1 VSNENPQE
9 AAPPGAAT
17 SAAPTAPSGGTV
29 PRLSLIDN
37 PIKGLE
43 QDSLALGRYAHA
55 LAEFIDNCDT
65 PVTIGI
71 QGDWGIGKTSLL
83 RMLEE
88 LLQPRRG
95 RRFQTPTLYL
105 NTWQY
110 AQFKQEEF
118 LPISILGGIVKQ
130 LELRFG
136 DRARDEIQ
144 QMQKVG
150 FRLAKFVGAVANSAI
165 ENATGANIAAGV
177 AAAKDTDPMA
187 GMEGPDIAEILQTYR
202 DRFAKLVQ
210 KVLQGPRDKLVI
222 MIDDLDR
229 VRPVRALE
237 MLESIK
243 NFVDVP
249 GCVFVL
255 AVDYGVILQGVAD
268 RLGREAQLTHG
279 KSYFDKIIQVPFN
292 MPVSAYQL
300 DNYIASLLGWKFDG
314 DRAQLMEE
322 AFLPAPSKEAADH
335 RAFFENMT
343 RLSVG
348 SNPRSIKRVVN
359 YVKLLRLVRDE
370 GARSAGSG
378 AGRGGAADRRWD
390 IQSAKILYA
399 LACMQIEWPEV
410 FGYFVHRPS
419 PVTLRKFE
427 SWDTVSAMPELRNM
441 WKRYPDADQ
450 AKTNIL
456 GFFDEFIAVI
466 DGDGNGEITVEEFR
480 PIWMI
485 LRDAQLTNV
494 DLPDADTVWRPC
506 EELFAEAL
514 TAYPAGKDF
523 FESMRGSAWN
533 DPTTLRILRAGRR
546 FVNMLWGDHSLGSLV
561 TAKRFPIQFYVQ
573 ARNPQE
579 FIASNKDLRV
589 YLDIAESGHYGIGNL
604 EVAVERIAGLNAERR
619 REVLNRLHH
628 QLVADA
634 ESEG

>member
-1 VSNENPQE
+1 MSTDPTQE
-9 AAPPGAAT
+9 AISPPPIAQT
-17 SAAPTAPSGGTV
+17 QSPTPSGV
-29 PRLSLIDN
+29 APRLSLIDS

-130 LELRFG
+130 LEQRFG
-136 DRARDEIQ
+136 DRAKDEIQ

-150 FRLAKFVGAVANSAI
+150 SRLAKFVGAVANSAI

-177 AAAKDTDPMA
+177 AAAKDSDPMA
-187 GMEGPDIAEILQTYR
+187 GMDGPDIADILQTYR

-210 KVLQGPRDKLVI
+210 KVLQSPRDKLVI

-314 DRAQLMEE
+314 DKAQLMEE
-322 AFLPAPSKEAADH
+322 AFLPAPSREAAEH
-335 RAFFENMT
+335 RVFFDNMT

-378 AGRGGAADRRWD
+378 MGKGGAADRRWD

-410 FGYFVHRPS
+410 FAYFVRRPS

-441 WKRYPDADQ
+441 WKRYHDGEQ
-450 AKTNIL
+450 AKTNLL
-456 GFFDEFIAVI
+456 GFFDEFIAII
-466 DGDGNGEITVEEFR
+466 DLDGSGEISVEEFR

-494 DLPDADTVWRPC
+494 DLPDAATVWRPVD
-506 EELFAEAL
+506 ELFGDSLRGYQAGRDFIEAMQ
-514 TAYPAGKDF
+514 A
-523 FESMRGSAWN
+523 SAWN
-533 DPTTLRILRAGRR
+533 DPTTLRVLRAGRR

-561 TAKRFPIQFYVQ
+561 TAKRFPMQFYVH

-579 FIASNKDLRV
+579 FLAANKDLRTH
-589 YLDIAESGHYGIGNL
+589 LDIAESGHYGIGNM
-604 EVAVERIAGLNAERR
+604 EVSVERLAAMNAEKRR
-619 REVLNRLHH
+619 DYLTRLHH

-634 ESEG
+634 ESDG

>member
-1 VSNENPQE
+1 
-9 AAPPGAAT
+9 
-17 SAAPTAPSGGTV
+17 
-29 PRLSLIDN
+29 
-37 PIKGLE
+37 
-43 QDSLALGRYAHA
+43 
-55 LAEFIDNCDT
+55 
-65 PVTIGI
+65 
-71 QGDWGIGKTSLL
+71 
-83 RMLEE
+83 
-88 LLQPRRG
+88 
-95 RRFQTPTLYL
+95 
-105 NTWQY
+105 
-110 AQFKQEEF
+110 
-118 LPISILGGIVKQ
+118 
-130 LELRFG
+130 
-136 DRARDEIQ
+136 
-144 QMQKVG
+144 
-150 FRLAKFVGAVANSAI
+150 
-165 ENATGANIAAGV
+165 
-177 AAAKDTDPMA
+177 MA
-187 GMEGPDIAEILQTYR
+187 GMDGPDIADILQTYR

-210 KVLQGPRDKLVI
+210 KVLQSPRDKLVI

-314 DRAQLMEE
+314 DKAQLMEE
-322 AFLPAPSKEAADH
+322 AFLPAPSREAADH
-335 RAFFENMT
+335 RVFFDNMT

-378 AGRGGAADRRWD
+378 MGKGGAADRRWD

-410 FGYFVHRPS
+410 FAYFVRRPS

-441 WKRYPDADQ
+441 WKRYHDGEQ
-450 AKTNIL
+450 AKTNLL
-456 GFFDEFIAVI
+456 GFFDEFIAII
-466 DGDGNGEITVEEFR
+466 DLDGSGEISVEEFR

-494 DLPDADTVWRPC
+494 DLPDAATVWRPVD
-506 EELFAEAL
+506 ELFGDSLRGYQAGRDFIEAMQ
-514 TAYPAGKDF
+514 A
-523 FESMRGSAWN
+523 SAWN
-533 DPTTLRILRAGRR
+533 DPTTLRVLRAGRR

-561 TAKRFPIQFYVQ
+561 TAKRFPMQFYVH

-579 FIASNKDLRV
+579 FLAANKDLRTH
-589 YLDIAESGHYGIGNL
+589 LDIAESGHYGIGNM
-604 EVAVERIAGLNAERR
+604 EVSVERLAAMNAEKRR
-619 REVLNRLHH
+619 DYLTRLHH

-634 ESEG
+634 ESDG